1 MKGWS
6 RCWKWLLIILPLL
19 VLFSRPVTTHAY
31 QVAPLP
37 EGNLIQNPWFQS
49 AGNPSQPG
57 FDGWTPVLQDGI
69 GWGLSQKESNPAP
82 VLYVAGKCGNQQ
94 VYCGTGARWANYNDE
109 GATTSHPG
117 MDVYLYQVVQ
127 ADPTARRLNYFMYW
141 VNHKVDI
148 FEVVIYGSNSAGGP
162 WEVAWRPFVLTQ
174 DENPSPS
181 EAPGRN
187 NVPWFQT
194 NILETVVT
202 EGFPYYKVELHAR
215 YSEAKTNQG
224 DVGVKATGIYFAAW
238 PTEEPGDQPLTMF
251 VHDPT
256 IVPGL
261 TNDDPQHLTP
271 AAVVTIAPVTP
282 DFAGVPEAGSTVEAG
297 STPET
302 AGTPAAIPGNGDRTR
317 QPTATTEAAP
327 PEEESAATPEAPAE
341 TAGDVAATDAR
352 ATQESMRT
360 QRAATPMPP
369 AETDTPEAIS
379 EAQPTATPRQW
390 DEAAAPQAPQAPAG
404 PAQTEPPS
412 EFQTALWGVLAGM
425 FVTVLLGVAVWFGWS
440 MAKRREGN

>member
-1 MKGWS
+1 M
-6 RCWKWLLIILPLL
+6 LLPLL
-19 VLFSRPVTTHAY
+19 VLFSRPATTHAY
-31 QVAPLP
+31 QVPPLP

-49 AGNPSQPG
+49 ASNPSQPG

-82 VLYVAGKCGNQQ
+82 ELIISGKCGNQP

-109 GATTSHPG
+109 GATASHPG

-127 ADPTARRLNYFMYW
+127 ADPNARRLNYFMYW

-148 FEVVIYGSNSAGGP
+148 FEVVIYGSNSAAGP
-162 WEVAWRPFVLTQ
+162 WVEAWRPFVLTQ

-194 NILETVVT
+194 NMLETVVIQ
-202 EGFPYYKVELHAR
+202 GYPYYKVELHAR

-238 PTEEPGDQPLTMF
+238 PTDEPGSEPATMF

-261 TNDDPQHLTP
+261 TNDDPAIMTP
-271 AAVVTIAPVTP
+271 PAVVTISPTTP
-282 DFAGVPEAGSTVEAG
+282 QPAGPIETDG
-297 STPET
+297 TPET
-302 AGTPAAIPGNGDRTR
+302 TPEPPDATAGNEGRTR
-317 QPTATTEAAP
+317 QPTTTTEAAP
-327 PEEESAATPEAPAE
+327 PEEESAATPE
-341 TAGDVAATDAR
+341 TSIDVNVAATDTR

-360 QRAATPMPP
+360 QRAATPVPP
-369 AETDTPEAIS
+369 AGTDPPEAIS
-379 EAQPTATPRQW
+379 EAQPTATRRQR
-390 DEAAAPQAPQAPAG
+390 DDVAAPQAPAG
-404 PAQTEPPS
+404 PAQSQPPGA
-412 EFQTALWGVLAGM
+412 FQTALWGALAGVM
-425 FVTVLLGVAVWFGWS
+425 VALLLGVAIWFGWS
-440 MAKRREGN
+440 LAKRREGN